1 MSNIRLFFS
10 GDFCSKPSTS
20 KISVSDELKE
30 LIQSCDWKVVNFEVP
45 LKPKNS
51 SNSQGRFFQNDDA
64 PSFLLNLGFNLFSF
78 ANNHAFDYGI
88 EGWKKT
94 VDSLSGKIF
103 GSGRYED
110 AYQVKIVEKNGL
122 KIGFLALTYAARFGV
137 FDNFTD
143 KDSYAC
149 AWINDLKVN
158 HIIIDAKKKVDYL
171 VILPHDGIE
180 YIDVPMPETI
190 SRYRDFI
197 EYGADAVIGTHPHC
211 PQGWEVY
218 KGKPIFYSLG
228 NFLFNSKDNYDYRA
242 WNRPHWYE
250 GLCVIVSFGVD
261 GITYQ
266 VINTRNEG
274 NVGISVEH
282 STDRDEHNR
291 RLCSYLTD
299 KEAYSRVLNKEC
311 SRLMK
316 NQEMPIINQS
326 FHSVS
331 LKSSVLL
338 LFKTLVRV
346 VLKRNNDTALVNL
359 VKNDSRRS
367 LLIRGLQETSE
378 AQGKNN

>member
-228 NFLFNSKDNYDYRA
+228 NFLFNSKDNYDYTA

-367 LLIRGLQETSE
+367 LLIRGLQETSD
-378 AQGKNN
+378 AQGKK

>member
-103 GSGRYED
+103 GSGRYDD

-122 KIGFLALTYAARFGV
+122 KIGFLALTYAARSGV
-137 FDNFTD
+137 FDIFTD

-331 LKSSVLL
+331 LKSSVIL

-367 LLIRGLQETSE
+367 LLIRGLQETND
-378 AQGKNN
+378 AQGKK

>member
-122 KIGFLALTYAARFGV
+122 KIGFFALTYAARFGV

-228 NFLFNSKDNYDYRA
+228 NFLFNSKDNYDYTA

-367 LLIRGLQETSE
+367 LLIRGLQETSD
-378 AQGKNN
+378 AQGKK